1 MAKIKKSYTEMNV
14 RFSNVDRGGVKPLE
28 QVDKTAPE
36 NRSDSA
42 LVHDDDN
49 INIDANRKAPLRELF
64 GVTNNLVR
72 SSLVN
77 LATSIPSPQTM
88 SIAIIHM
95 QES

>member
-1 MAKIKKSYTEMNV
+1 MIKIKKIKIPSEDRIFNM
-14 RFSNVDRGGVKPLE
+14 DRGGVKPLE

-42 LVHDDDN
+42 LVHGDYN
-49 INIDANRKAPLRELF
+49 INIYANRKAPLWELF

-77 LATSIPSPQTM
+77 LVTSISNP
-88 SIAIIHM
+88 
-95 QES
+95 